1 MVNRGWSPGYLDD
14 LLEEEFLAVYE
25 DQLAFDE
32 ARAEAERKA
41 ADVGGSPR
49 R

>member
-14 LLEEEFLAVYE
+14 LLEIEFLSHF
-25 DQLAFDE
+25 DQQVALDE

-41 ADVGGSPR
+41 VEAASR